1 VLFIALFGFHRKI
14 TVEGVLAPD
23 LGLLPV
29 RSPQAGIVTAR
40 LVEQDQIVDQGTP
53 LFRIS
58 AERASVRV
66 GETDAALSALL
77 AARRGSLIA
86 DGERIRQQG
95 AERRRAKLARAE
107 LIKDDARRITE
118 ELSLQKSRVEL
129 AVSEVERYRIMQQQ
143 GYVSSAA
150 LQDKQ
155 AGLLDQR
162 LKLAELL
169 GRRAESDEEL
179 QNLLAEAADDRTQ
192 TLREIDANRRSV
204 AELDGQIAENE
215 VGRELLI
222 RAPLQGAISNVAA
235 DVGEQISA
243 SQTLA
248 AIVPA
253 QSHLEALLYASS
265 SARGFIQPG
274 MDVLLR
280 YESFPFQKFG
290 LAKGRIKEVADASI
304 ETAGSAPTG
313 TVGSDP
319 VYRVK
324 VELERQDVLVAD
336 GSLPLKAGMRLQA
349 SVVLEERKLY
359 EWVLEPLFILKG
371 RL

>member
-1 VLFIALFGFHRKI
+1 VVHPLSHALLTSFFALLAGAVVLFIALFGFHRKI

-265 SARGFIQPG
+265 SARGFIHPG

-280 YESFPFQKFG
+280 YES
-290 LAKGRIKEVADASI
+290 LTLS
-304 ETAGSAPTG
+304 
-313 TVGSDP
+313 
-319 VYRVK
+319 
-324 VELERQDVLVAD
+324 
-336 GSLPLKAGMRLQA
+336 
-349 SVVLEERKLY
+349 
-359 EWVLEPLFILKG
+359 
-371 RL
+371 